1 MIHSIVHRWQQWMIF
16 FSQLYPHFMRGR
28 HIIVGTDEASRSDT
42 VQAKNGN
49 AMFFEDEEKR
59 RLFQDMI
66 IFSFIEI

>member
-1 MIHSIVHRWQQWMIF
+1 MIF

-49 AMFFEDEEKR
+49 AMFFEDEEKKEDY
-59 RLFQDMI
+59 FKT
-66 IFSFIEI
+66 